1 MSKRHFEAIA
11 KTLRDATYLTDKN
24 RGRLANDIADELAK
38 FNSAFNRYQFLKA
51 CGVIS

>member
-1 MSKRHFEAIA
+1 MSKRHLEAIA

-24 RGRLANDIADELAK
+24 RGRLANDIAEELAK

-51 CGVIS
+51 CGVLQ

>member
-51 CGVIS
+51 CGVIR

>member
-51 CGVIS
+51 CGVIG

>member
-11 KTLRDATYLTDKN
+11 KTLRDASYLSEKN

-51 CGVIS
+51 CGVVG

>member
-11 KTLRDATYLTDKN
+11 KTLRDATYLSDKN

-51 CGVIS
+51 CGILS